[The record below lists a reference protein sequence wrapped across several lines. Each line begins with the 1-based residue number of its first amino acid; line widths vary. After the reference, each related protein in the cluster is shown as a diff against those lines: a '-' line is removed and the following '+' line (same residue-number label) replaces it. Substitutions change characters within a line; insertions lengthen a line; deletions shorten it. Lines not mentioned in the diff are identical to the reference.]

1 MRDTGEQHYVIGD
14 DEDHY
19 FRVLYPEAYVFA
31 HSRHTFIDLKYHRDQ
46 DYSPDFGA
54 AIQLTV
60 TDNENYMSYTETRE
74 AGVNGDAR
82 FDIGVFL
89 RVMLEGTMQEDTVF
103 DYSENSKAVANHS
116 VTVTLKYYNTV
127 IFTADFEIV
136 NGADE
141 YSDDWWK
148 DERRLHWWLNYPFT
162 FDFRNLDEA
171 SVKINS
177 GTTSVERMPQ
187 VTPDASTYGRIR
199 INPVFFNQ
207 YIPDPIPS
215 TWTMNTLRISSTAG
229 MGFVNGS
236 FVSPRSN
243 AVTLIG
249 HSCPRSEKDIYLRW
263 LNRHGELCYW
273 LFHRY
278 STQQGVKDNEHI
290 RANVN
295 DVWPESGVIDNA
307 AVRIK
312 TVTKEIKAYTN
323 ELDGFDYE
331 LVRQVFTAPYVDVF
345 VRTVSANNHVWQRA
359 HVKAEAQTEVLRH
372 ADNYTKNRQVV
383 ITLLMPEE
391 GHVEL

>member
-1 MRDTGEQHYVIGD
+1 
-14 DEDHY
+14 
-19 FRVLYPEAYVFA
+19 
-31 HSRHTFIDLKYHRDQ
+31 
-46 DYSPDFGA
+46 
-54 AIQLTV
+54 
-60 TDNENYMSYTETRE
+60 
-74 AGVNGDAR
+74 
-82 FDIGVFL
+82 
-89 RVMLEGTMQEDTVF
+89 
-103 DYSENSKAVANHS
+103 
-116 VTVTLKYYNTV
+116 
-127 IFTADFEIV
+127 
-136 NGADE
+136 
-141 YSDDWWK
+141 
-148 DERRLHWWLNYPFT
+148 
-162 FDFRNLDEA
+162 
-171 SVKINS
+171 
-177 GTTSVERMPQ
+177 
-187 VTPDASTYGRIR
+187 
-199 INPVFFNQ
+199 
-207 YIPDPIPS
+207 
-215 TWTMNTLRISSTAG
+215 MNTLRISSTAG

-295 DVWPESGVIDNA
+295 DMWPESGVIDNA

-331 LVRQVFTAPYVDVF
+331 LVRQVFTAPYVDMF
-345 VRTVSANNHVWQRA
+345 VRTVSTNNHVWQRA